1 MANAKKSTKRSM
13 TAEHKAALAQ
23 GRNEGRAVRRYLEA
37 LDAHRPKRGRKRTPE
52 SIQRRLDA
60 IDADIAEAD
69 PLRRVQLIQ
78 ERMDLQEELASNQAA
93 EDISDLER
101 EFVKAAK
108 GYAER
113 KGISYGAWREFGV
126 PAAILKQAGIT
137 RGRG

>member
-1 MANAKKSTKRSM
+1 MATTKKTNKRAM
-13 TAEHKAALAQ
+13 TDEHKAALAQ

-69 PLRRVQLIQ
+69 PLKRVQLIQ
-78 ERMDLQEELASNQAA
+78 ERMDLEAELASNQAG
-93 EDISDLER
+93 EDIGDLEA

-126 PAAILKQAGIT
+126 PAAILKQAGISRS
-137 RGRG
+137 RG